1 VSTDHRIDHGPTRP
15 SSALALVAAVT
26 TTAAGVYSP
35 VAFAG
40 CLVGGLV
47 LVTGLAAGEQRAVTT
62 GSAIL
67 VVAVL
72 TGGAAGA
79 PIVATLVGVTGALLA
94 LDLGSTALSLGEQL
108 GRRAPTLRLELV
120 HATASTLVGLGIVTA
135 GTAVHSAAAEE
146 QPVTAVLGLVVAA
159 VVLLLALRRVDT
171 VPD

>member
-1 VSTDHRIDHGPTRP
+1 MSADHRIDRAPTRP

-26 TTAAGVYSP
+26 TTVAGVYSP

-40 CLVGGLV
+40 CLLGGLV
-47 LVTGLAAGEQRAVTT
+47 LVTGLAAGEQQAVTA

-72 TGGAAGA
+72 AGGSSGA
-79 PIVATLVGVTGALLA
+79 PVVATLVGVTGALLA

-108 GRRAPTLRLELV
+108 GRQAPTLRLELV
-120 HATASTLVGLGIVTA
+120 HAAASTLVGLGIVAA
-135 GTAVHSAAAEE
+135 GTAVHSVVVGE
-146 QPVTAVLGLVVAA
+146 QPETAALGLVVAV
-159 VVLLLALRRVDT
+159 VVLLLALRGIEV